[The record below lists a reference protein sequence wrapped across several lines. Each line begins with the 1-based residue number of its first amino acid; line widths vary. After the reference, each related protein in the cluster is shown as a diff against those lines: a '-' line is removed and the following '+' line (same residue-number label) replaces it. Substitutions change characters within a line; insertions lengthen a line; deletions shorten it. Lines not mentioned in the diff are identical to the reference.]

1 MEVDQPTTLA
11 LNGAV
16 ATITLDM
23 VEKRNALSVELVESL
38 GANLDAAIADNDV
51 RVIVLTNNGN
61 TFCAGADLS
70 APTRTIDP
78 GESRRT
84 FVDVF
89 ETIITSPKPVVGRI
103 NGHCMGGG
111 VGLAAVC
118 DISIASTV
126 AKFGF
131 TEVRIGVAPAIISVV
146 CLPKMSVA
154 DATELFLTGE
164 RVAASRAA
172 DVGLINRAVNPDE
185 LDTAMEQLVDSLVKG
200 GPSALS
206 ACKELIARVPQ
217 HDRTEAFEWTARF
230 SANLFRGEEAKEGIA
245 AFKER
250 RPASWVPPQQD

>member
-1 MEVDQPTTLA
+1 MEVDQPTTLTID
-11 LNGAV
+11 GAV
-16 ATITLDM
+16 ATVTLDM
-23 VEKRNALSVELVESL
+23 IDKRNALSVELVESL
-38 GANLDAAIADNDV
+38 GANLDASIADDEV

-70 APTRTIDP
+70 APTRIMDP
-78 GESRRT
+78 EGPKRT

-89 ETIITSPKPVVGRI
+89 ETIIASPKPVVGRI

-118 DISIASTV
+118 DISIASTA

-172 DVGLINRAVNPDE
+172 DVGLINRAVDPDE
-185 LDTAMEQLVDSLVKG
+185 LDTAIEQLVGSLVKG
-200 GPSALS
+200 GPSALA

-217 HDRTEAFEWTARF
+217 HDRAEAFEWTAKF
-230 SANLFRGEEAKEGIA
+230 SASLFRGEEAKDGIA
-245 AFKER
+245 AFKGR
-250 RPASWVPPQQD
+250 RPASWVPQSG